1 MTFKALSISAFFMSS
16 TQTLTRKQVF
26 GQSWP
31 IMLAN
36 GAAPIVGLV
45 DTFVIGRFVGTA
57 ALAGIGLGAVIY
69 GVVYWGF
76 GFLRMSTAGLAAQSD
91 GQGAEADVQSHI
103 IRALPIGLSIGLFI
117 LLIQAWL
124 LPLAFQIYT
133 ASTDIEASATTYIQA
148 RLWGLPATLASIAL
162 MGWFVGISRAGLA
175 LGLQIVLNVV
185 NIILSPLFVLVLGG
199 GLYGVGLASSI
210 AEWAGLAAGLF
221 LAYREIK
228 RRGGF
233 RSEALSRKLLL
244 AKEALSKLGVANGN
258 IFIRT
263 MALTVGFNFFG
274 NAAAS
279 EGETFLAGYHI
290 LMQFIAM
297 SALILDGFA
306 HTAEAVTGAA
316 YGAKDRRRFDRA
328 VKLTTEFSALFALIC
343 SAAIYLVGPYI
354 IAGLTQD
361 PAVQASAIAYLPFCA
376 LAPIL
381 GFAAFQMD
389 GIFIGT
395 TRTVAMRNAGIAA
408 VILYIGAHYMIYPVM
423 GAAGIWVAFL
433 FYYVVRAITLGFAYP
448 SITRHMIKNHKSNV

>member
-1 MTFKALSISAFFMSS
+1 MSAS
-16 TQTLTRKQVF
+16 QTLTRKQVF

-45 DTFVIGRFVGTA
+45 DTFVIGRFVGTS

-69 GVVYWGF
+69 GIVYWGF

-103 IRALPIGLSIGLFI
+103 LRALPIGLAIGVFI
-117 LLIQAWL
+117 LLVQSWV
-124 LPLAFQIYT
+124 LPLAFKIYT
-133 ASTDIEASATTYIQA
+133 ASPNIEASASTYIQA

-185 NIILSPLFVLVLGG
+185 NIILSPIFVLVLGG
-199 GLYGVGLASSI
+199 GLYGVGLASSF
-210 AEWAGLAAGLF
+210 AEWAGLAAGLC

-233 RSEALSRKLLL
+233 RTEALSRKLLL
-244 AKEALSKLGVANGN
+244 ARDALSKLGVANGN

-290 LMQFIAM
+290 LMQFITM

-316 YGAKDRRRFDRA
+316 YGAKNRKRFDRA
-328 VKLTTEFSALFALIC
+328 VRLTSEFSILFALIC
-343 SAAIYLVGPYI
+343 GATIMLLGPYLI
-354 IAGLTQD
+354 VALSQD
-361 PAVQASAIAYLPFCA
+361 PAVQASALKYLPFCA
-376 LAPIL
+376 LAPVL
-381 GFAAFQMD
+381 GFAAYQMD

-395 TRTVAMRNAGIAA
+395 TRTVAMRNAGIVA
-408 VILYIGAHYMIYPVM
+408 VIIYIGAHYLIYPIL
-423 GAAGIWVAFL
+423 GAAGIWIAFL
-433 FYYVVRAITLGFAYP
+433 VYYIMRAVTLAVAYP
-448 SITRHMIKNHKSNV
+448 RITRHLETEYA